1 MEKIVTSKKVMK
13 NMAYSLFYELSV
25 ANVENRNKNRYTIL
39 KTKPLGR
46 KGFRERVANVVNV
59 DKIIIS
65 PYRVTSQMYNLQHE
79 NFHFTFFV

>member
-1 MEKIVTSKKVMK
+1 MK
-13 NMAYSLFYELSV
+13 NMAYSLFYEPSV
-25 ANVENRNKNRYTIL
+25 ANVENRNKNCYTIL

-79 NFHFTFFV
+79 NFHFTFLV